1 MIEGDLKMK
10 NRERKTRSIALFAVL
25 LVFVGSTVYNI
36 YDSQRFTVVQQE
48 IAIDRLPKSF
58 DGFKILQISDLHGKY
73 FGENQANLIN
83 TINGLDY
90 DMIAFTGDM
99 NASTAKDDS
108 PSNSQAILDLLD
120 GVEKKEFMFWVDGN
134 TGPYAMESYGG
145 ARTGKLTDIG
155 KVLEDKGCKILVLP
169 YAITRGNDRIWIT
182 PEISEIGLEE
192 SSQFP
197 GEEAYGGAESYNRIL
212 SFSREAHASFR
223 EIKENHELKMLL
235 IHTPKQIN
243 LTAEQLKQY
252 GARLDYDLILAGH
265 YHGGQW
271 RLPLIG
277 AVYIPSPT
285 TGINNS
291 GYFPS
296 QNAVKGWSYYGN
308 VPQYVSA
315 GLGTSDH
322 IRWASFRLFNTPEI
336 NLIILKSK

>member
-10 NRERKTRSIALFAVL
+10 NRERKIRSIAWFALLVVFAV
-25 LVFVGSTVYNI
+25 SIVYNI
-36 YDSQRFTVVQQE
+36 YDNQRFIVVQQE
-48 IAIDRLPKSF
+48 ITIDRLPESF
-58 DGFKILQISDLHGKY
+58 NGFKILQISDLHGRY
-73 FGENQANLIN
+73 FGENQANIIK
-83 TINGLDY
+83 TINNLDY

-99 NASTAKDDS
+99 NASAAKDDS
-108 PSNSQAILDLLD
+108 PGNSQAILDLLD
-120 GVEKKEFMFWVDGN
+120 GIGKNEYMFWVDGN
-134 TGPYAMESYGG
+134 TGPYAIESDGG
-145 ARTGKLTDIG
+145 EKTGQLTNIG
-155 KVLEDKGCKILVLP
+155 KALKDKGCKILVLP
-169 YAITRGNDRIWIT
+169 IAITRGNDKIWII
-182 PEISEIGLEE
+182 PEMPETGFEE
-192 SSQFP
+192 SYQP
-197 GEEAYGGAESYNRIL
+197 GREEAYRGGETYNRTL
-212 SFSREAHASFR
+212 SFYRDAYASFR
-223 EIKENHELKMLL
+223 EIDGNHEFRILL

-252 GARLDYDLILAGH
+252 GADLDYDLILAGH

-296 QNAVKGWSYYGN
+296 QNAVKGWSYYGDI
-308 VPQYVSA
+308 PQYVSA

-322 IRWASFRLFNTPEI
+322 IPWANIRLFNPPEI